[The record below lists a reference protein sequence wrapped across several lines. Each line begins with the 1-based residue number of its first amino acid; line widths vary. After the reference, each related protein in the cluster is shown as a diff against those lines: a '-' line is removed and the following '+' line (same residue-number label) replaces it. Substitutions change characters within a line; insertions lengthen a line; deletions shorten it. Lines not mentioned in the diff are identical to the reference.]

1 VPLAKIME
9 LNLADGINER
19 NGGVA
24 IGGSVDENT
33 PNMSP
38 LLNRPRSPASGEPE
52 DQQLLLAIVSG
63 ILQNNPMKRMKNDY
77 DKRVRKGRNRKGF
90 NLDVETEP
98 SEDDFENCRLFL
110 DQIRN
115 TNCVSQNPFR
125 FTECE
130 CLTSSSIDSE
140 QAVEYLVY
148 FAHLSKG
155 IRETCNRCALGI

>member
-1 VPLAKIME
+1 ME
-9 LNLADGINER
+9 LNLADGNNER

-115 TNCVSQNPFR
+115 TNCRKKFS
-125 FTECE
+125 
-130 CLTSSSIDSE
+130 CL
-140 QAVEYLVY
+140 YLLY
-148 FAHLSKG
+148 
-155 IRETCNRCALGI
+155 